1 MIVMFA
7 HSACEESAWPSSKA
21 PETFGHLQMQARVQS
36 TLVLA

>member
-1 MIVMFA
+1 MMLFA
-7 HSACEESAWPSSKA
+7 QSACEESAWPPSKA